1 MHIHI
6 LGIGGTLM
14 TGVALLAKA
23 LGFTVSGSDGPLYPP
38 MSEVLAD
45 AGISV
50 SAGYDPRR
58 LEPAPGR
65 IVIGNALSRGNPE
78 VEQVLN
84 RGLDYTSGPAFLAA
98 QVLRGRRVVAVAGT
112 HGKTTTASLIAWI
125 LEVAGYHPGFLIGGL
140 PENFDIPARLGRGE
154 VFVIEADEYDT
165 AFFDKRAKFVHYR
178 PQVLVLTNLEYDHGD
193 IYPDL
198 AAIER
203 QFHHLVRTVPG
214 RGKIIAHGG
223 DAALARVLARG
234 CWTPVEKFGGG
245 SQARLT
251 GQPITPKRFELWLDG
266 EPHTTVTWGLRGNHN
281 MENALA
287 ALAATRTLG
296 VPLETS
302 VRALTSFRGVR
313 RRLTLLAAAG
323 GIRIFDDFAHHPSAI
338 ARTLEA
344 LRTAERRLLVALEF
358 RSNSMRS
365 GIHAER
371 LATALA
377 AADRV
382 FVLRRSDLAWC
393 PKTTLAPL
401 GARLCLAATPDDL
414 ARLLLAELHSGDDV
428 VFMSNGDF
436 ASLATRIAQGV
447 QSAGAT

>member
-6 LGIGGTLM
+6 LGIGGTFM
-14 TGVALLAKA
+14 TGVALLVKA
-23 LGFTVSGSDGPLYPP
+23 LGFAVSGADGPLYPP
-38 MSEVLAD
+38 MSEVLAH
-45 AGISV
+45 AGIPV
-50 SAGYDPRR
+50 SAGYDPCC
-58 LEPAPGR
+58 LDPAPDR

-78 VEQVLN
+78 VEEILN
-84 RGLDYTSGPAFLAA
+84 RGLNYTSGPAFIAA
-98 QVLRGRRVVAVAGT
+98 QVLRERRVVAVAGT
-112 HGKTTTASLIAWI
+112 HGKTTTTSLIAWI

-140 PENFDIPARLGRGE
+140 PENFAIPARLGQGR

-178 PQVLVLTNLEYDHGD
+178 PRVLVLTNLEYDHGD

-203 QFHHLVRTVPG
+203 QFHRLVRTVPG

-223 DAALARVLARG
+223 DAALSRVLDRG

-245 SQARLT
+245 PRARLT
-251 GQPITPKRFELWLDG
+251 GQSITPERFELWSDG
-266 EPHTTVTWGLRGNHN
+266 EPRATVTWGLRGSHN

-287 ALAATRTLG
+287 ALAATRALG

-302 VRALTSFRGVR
+302 LPALASFRGVR

-323 GIRIFDDFAHHPSAI
+323 DIRVFDDFAHHPSAI

-344 LRTAERRLLVALEF
+344 LRTPERRLVVALEL
-358 RSNSMRS
+358 RSNSMRA
-365 GIHAER
+365 GVHAER

-382 FVLRRSDLAWC
+382 FVLRRPDLAWR
-393 PKTTLAPL
+393 PKSMLAPL
-401 GARLCLAATPDDL
+401 GARLRLAKTADGL
-414 ARLLLAELHSGDDV
+414 GRLLLAELHPGDDM

-436 ASLATRIAQGV
+436 AGLAARVAQSV
-447 QSAGAT
+447 QSAGAA